1 VITALISA
9 LSGLF
14 TVVGKVF
21 EWLYA
26 RNLVN
31 AGKVQAELDALRKQ
45 VRDAQIAVAAREAQ
59 RAADAADGAG
69 SVSDD
74 DPFRRD

>member
-1 VITALISA
+1 VIPAIINV

-14 TVVGKVF
+14 AVLGKVF
-21 EWLYA
+21 EWFYA

-31 AGKVQAELDALRKQ
+31 AGKVQAELEAFRKQ

-59 RAADAADGAG
+59 RAADTADRAG
-69 SVSDD
+69 GLSDD

>member
-1 VITALISA
+1 VITAILSLA
-9 LSGLF
+9 SGLF
-14 TVVGKVF
+14 SLAGKIF

-31 AGKVQAELDALRKQ
+31 AGKTQQQLDALSKQ
-45 VRDAQIAVAAREAQ
+45 VKDAQIAVAAREAV
-59 RAADAADGAG
+59 RAAAAAD
-69 SVSDD
+69 SLPDD